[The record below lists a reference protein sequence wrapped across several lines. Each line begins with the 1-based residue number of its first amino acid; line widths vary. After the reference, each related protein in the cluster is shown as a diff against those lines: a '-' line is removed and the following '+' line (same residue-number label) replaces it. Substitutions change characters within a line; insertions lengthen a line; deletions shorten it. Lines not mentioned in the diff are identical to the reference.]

1 MVASPQ
7 TLPIVGVMIGD
18 PAGVGPEVCV
28 RAIASGELASRCQVV
43 PIGDRA
49 VLERAARVCGVKL
62 RFEGVTDLD
71 NLGSLTR
78 SPESTSSA
86 DGGVV
91 HVLDPGTFDVTGST
105 FGVASAAAGEAVLQW
120 LALGEQLGRA
130 GKLQGLVLGPM
141 ETASMKATGKVH
153 DMDDLQP
160 ASTFMLRM
168 SGNLRVVPLSEH
180 VPLSTAIEMVTPDR
194 VLHVVRLVHDTLT
207 RWGFAKPRIAVA
219 GINPHAMFPE
229 DQEKIAPAVAAA
241 RAEGIEVQGPLVPD
255 TVFRHTLEGR
265 HDVVVTMFHDQG
277 QIPIKT
283 GAFEG
288 ACTVYVG
295 LPFVML
301 NVPHGTAYDIAGQGI
316 AQHLSMLSAIRTAAN
331 LAAGHPIAH

>member
-1 MVASPQ
+1 MAVSTQ
-7 TLPIVGVMIGD
+7 TLPLVGVMIGD

-28 RAIASGELASRCQVV
+28 RAIATGDLTSLCRVV
-43 PIGDRA
+43 LIGNRA

-62 RFEGVTDLD
+62 NFEVVTDLD
-71 NLGSLTR
+71 NLANLAHG
-78 SPESTSSA
+78 ES
-86 DGGVV
+86 VY
-91 HVLDPGTFDVTGST
+91 VLDPGTFDVGRST
-105 FGVASAAAGEAVLQW
+105 FGVASAAAGEAVLEW

-160 ASTFMLRM
+160 AGTFMLRM
-168 SGNLRVVPLSEH
+168 SGNLRVVPLTEH
-180 VPLSTAIEMVTPDR
+180 VPLSTAIGMVKPDR
-194 VLHVVRLVHDTLT
+194 VLHVVRLVHETLT
-207 RWGFAKPRIAVA
+207 RWGFTKPRIAVA

-241 RAEGIEVQGPLVPD
+241 RDEGIEVQGPLVPD
-255 TVFRHTLEGR
+255 TVFRHTVEGR

-288 ACTVYVG
+288 ACTVYIG

-301 NVPHGTAYDIAGQGI
+301 NVPHGTAYDIAGKGL
-316 AQHLSMLSAIRTAAN
+316 AQHLSMLSAIRTAAT
-331 LAAGHPIAH
+331 LAGGHPIAI

>member
-1 MVASPQ
+1 MALDS
-7 TLPIVGVMIGD
+7 LPVVGVMIGD

-28 RAIASGELASRCQVV
+28 RAAASPELKSLCRVV
-43 PIGDRA
+43 LIGDRA
-49 VLERAARVCGVKL
+49 VLERAASLCGIPLKL
-62 RFEGVTDLD
+62 VSIQDPGIPLAANAV
-71 NLGSLTR
+71 G
-78 SPESTSSA
+78 
-86 DGGVV
+86 
-91 HVLDPGTFDVTGST
+91 VLDPGTFDASGNR
-105 FGVASAAAGEAVLQW
+105 FGVASAQAGEAVLRW
-120 LALGEQLGRA
+120 LRLGEELGREGRIQA
-130 GKLQGLVLGPM
+130 LVLGPM
-141 ETASMKATGKVH
+141 ETASMKATGKVQ

-160 ASTFMLRM
+160 AGTFMLRM
-168 SGNLRVVPLSEH
+168 SGNLRVIPLSEH
-180 VPLSTAIEMVTPDR
+180 VPLSRAIELVTPER
-194 VLHVVRLVHDTLT
+194 VAHVVRLVDRTLK

-229 DQEKIAPAVAAA
+229 DQAKIAPAVAAA
-241 RAEGIEVQGPLVPD
+241 RAEGIDVQGPMVPD

-316 AQHLSMLSAIRTAAN
+316 AQHQSMLSAIRTAAS
-331 LAAGHPIAH
+331 LAAGRPIAT